1 MHHMML
7 ETTHYRENIT
17 DARCIREMHEA
28 PLQALNI
35 LARYPHKK
43 GRGVTHVATD
53 FSGFHL
59 PLMSLPVMPGSPH
72 WRCTARAFHTERAC
86 RDALRAIKKENVGE
100 FFSAGRLC
108 F

>member
-1 MHHMML
+1 ML

-43 GRGVTHVATD
+43 DEVVTHVATD
-53 FSGFHL
+53 FLAFI
-59 PLMSLPVMPGSPH
+59 SL
-72 WRCTARAFHTERAC
+72 
-86 RDALRAIKKENVGE
+86 
-100 FFSAGRLC
+100 
-108 F
+108 

>member
-1 MHHMML
+1 MHHMMLETTHYRENITDARCIREMHHMML

-43 GRGVTHVATD
+43 DEV
-53 FSGFHL
+53 
-59 PLMSLPVMPGSPH
+59 
-72 WRCTARAFHTERAC
+72 
-86 RDALRAIKKENVGE
+86 
-100 FFSAGRLC
+100 
-108 F
+108 